1 GCPANV
7 AAGHPGTTN
16 HGRVAMGRVG
26 HVGTWP
32 GDNRTIDA
40 AGWQCTAP
48 DPDALGGRCR
58 LIATHT
64 HRRRVD
70 GKIRVAALCPGH
82 YDAAGPE
89 ARLRGRAALHRRVG
103 QARQSDATPTP

>member
-1 GCPANV
+1 
-7 AAGHPGTTN
+7 GTPR
-16 HGRVAMGRVG
+16 HHQQPEGVMGRVG

-32 GDNRTIDA
+32 GDNPVIDA

-89 ARLRGRAALHRRVG
+89 AR
-103 QARQSDATPTP
+103 